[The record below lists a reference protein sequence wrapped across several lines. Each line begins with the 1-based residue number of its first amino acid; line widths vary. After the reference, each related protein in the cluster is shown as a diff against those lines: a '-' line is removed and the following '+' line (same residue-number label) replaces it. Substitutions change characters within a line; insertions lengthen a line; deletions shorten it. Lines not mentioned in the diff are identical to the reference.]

1 MREKKLANDEVHSV
15 LVIGG
20 LNVDVIRKDIKNL
33 HISVMPPNGRV
44 RVAIPAHINDDRVR
58 GAIVSKLSWIKKQQA
73 DFEKQPRQSER
84 EMVPGESHYFFGR
97 RYRLEVIEIFGK
109 PHFAL
114 KGNNTLLLSTPTDT
128 SKEKRLKLL
137 DDWYRE
143 QIKERVPAL
152 LAKWQ
157 AVVNVEASHCGIRK
171 MKTKWG
177 SCNTSDKRIWL
188 NLELAKKPPEC
199 LEYILVHELV
209 HLLERHHNRRFKA
222 FMDEF
227 MPNWS
232 LHRDTLNSSP
242 LANENWVY

>member
-1 MREKKLANDEVHSV
+1 LIDKKSANDEVHSV

-20 LNVDVIRKDIKNL
+20 LNVDIIRKDIKNL

-58 GAIVSKLSWIKKQQA
+58 SAIVSKLAWIKKQQA

-84 EMVPGESHYFFGR
+84 EMVSGESHYFLGR
-97 RYRLEVIEIFGK
+97 RYRLEVIEVTGK
-109 PHFAL
+109 PHIAL
-114 KGNNTLLLSTPTDT
+114 NGNNTLLLSTSTDT

-137 DDWYRE
+137 DEWYRE
-143 QIKERVPAL
+143 QIKRRLPAL
-152 LAKWQ
+152 LNKWQ
-157 AVVNVEASHCGIRK
+157 AIVGVEPNHCGIRK

-177 SCNTSDKRIWL
+177 SCNTSEKRIWL

-222 FMDEF
+222 FMDEY
-227 MPNWS
+227 MPKWS
-232 LHRDTLNSSP
+232 LHRNTLNSSP
-242 LANENWVY
+242 LANENWIY

>member
-1 MREKKLANDEVHSV
+1 MGNSLIDGEQHSV

-20 LNVDVIRKDIKNL
+20 LDVDVIRKDIKNL
-33 HISVMPPNGRV
+33 HISVMPPHGRV
-44 RVAIPAHINDDRVR
+44 RVATPFHVNDDRVR
-58 GAIVSKLSWIKKQQA
+58 SAVVTKLAWIKKQQS

-84 EMVPGESHYFFGR
+84 EMVAGESHYFFGR
-97 RYRLEVIEIFGK
+97 RYRLEIVEVIGK
-109 PHFAL
+109 SKISI
-114 KGNNTLLLSTPTDT
+114 KGNNTLLLSVAPGID
-128 SKEKRLKLL
+128 KVKQLKIL
-137 DDWYRE
+137 DEWYRE
-143 QIKERVPAL
+143 QLKERLPLL

-157 AVVNVEASHCGIRK
+157 TIVGEEANFCGIRK

-177 SCNTSDKRIWL
+177 SCNTTDKRIWL

-227 MPNWS
+227 MPNWA
-232 LHRDTLNSSP
+232 LHRETLNSSP
-242 LANENWVY
+242 LANENWIY

>member
-1 MREKKLANDEVHSV
+1 MSKKLTNDEVHSV

-20 LNVDVIRKDIKNL
+20 LNVEVIRKDIKNL

-44 RVAIPAHINDDRVR
+44 RVAIPAHVNDDRVR
-58 GAIVSKLSWIKKQQA
+58 GAVVSKLAWIKKQQS

-84 EMVPGESHYFFGR
+84 EMVSGESHYFFGR
-97 RYRLEVIEIFGK
+97 RYRLEVVEVTGK
-109 PHFAL
+109 SNLAI
-114 KGNNTLLLSTPTDT
+114 KGNSTLLLSTPADT

-137 DDWYRE
+137 DEWYRE
-143 QIKERVPAL
+143 QIKERLPAL
-152 LAKWQ
+152 LTKWQ
-157 AVVNVEASHCGIRK
+157 AVVGVEAHHCGIRK

-188 NLELAKKPPEC
+188 NLKLAKKPPEC

-232 LHRDTLNSSP
+232 LHRDTLNSTP

>member
-1 MREKKLANDEVHSV
+1 MSNKLIDGEQHSV
-15 LVIGG
+15 QVIGG
-20 LNVDVIRKDIKNL
+20 LDVYVIRKDIKNL

-44 RVAIPAHINDDRVR
+44 RVAIPLHVNDDRVR
-58 GAIVSKLSWIKKQQA
+58 SAVVTKLAWIKKQQA

-84 EMVPGESHYFFGR
+84 EMVSGESHYFFGR
-97 RYRLEVIEIFGK
+97 RYRLEVVEVTGK
-109 PHFAL
+109 SHLAI
-114 KGNNTLLLSTPTDT
+114 KGNSTILLFTPADT

-137 DDWYRE
+137 DEWYRE
-143 QIKERVPAL
+143 QIKERLPAL
-152 LAKWQ
+152 LTKWQ
-157 AVVNVEASHCGIRK
+157 AVVGVEAHHCGIRK

>member
-1 MREKKLANDEVHSV
+1 LIDKNSTNDEVHSV

-58 GAIVSKLSWIKKQQA
+58 SAIVSKLAWIKKQQA

-84 EMVPGESHYFFGR
+84 EMVSGESHYFLGR
-97 RYRLEVIEIFGK
+97 RYRLEVIEVTGK
-109 PHFAL
+109 PHIAL
-114 KGNNTLLLSTPTDT
+114 NGNNTLLLSTSTDT

-137 DDWYRE
+137 DEWYRE
-143 QIKERVPAL
+143 QIKRRLPAIL
-152 LAKWQ
+152 TKWQ
-157 AVVNVEASHCGIRK
+157 AIVGVEPNHCGIRK

-177 SCNTSDKRIWL
+177 SCNTSEKRIWL

-222 FMDEF
+222 FMDEY
-227 MPNWS
+227 MPKWS
-232 LHRDTLNSSP
+232 LHRNTLNSSP
-242 LANENWVY
+242 LANENWIY

>member
-1 MREKKLANDEVHSV
+1 MSKKLIDGEHHSV

-20 LNVDVIRKDIKNL
+20 LDVDVIRKDIKNL

-44 RVAIPAHINDDRVR
+44 RVAIPLHVNDDRVR
-58 GAIVSKLSWIKKQQA
+58 SAVVTKLAWIKKQQS

-84 EMVPGESHYFFGR
+84 EMVEGESHYFFGR
-97 RYRLEVIEIFGK
+97 RYRLEVIEKAGK
-109 PHFAL
+109 STISL
-114 KGNNTLLLSTPTDT
+114 KGNSTLLLSIAPGTN
-128 SKEKRLKLL
+128 KEKCLKLL
-137 DDWYRE
+137 DAWYRE
-143 QIKERVPAL
+143 QIKEKLPL
-152 LAKWQ
+152 LLKKWQ
-157 AVVNVEASHCGIRK
+157 AVVGVESSNCGVRK

-227 MPNWS
+227 MPNWN
-232 LHRDTLNSSP
+232 LHRNTLNSSP
-242 LANENWVY
+242 LANENWIY

>member
-1 MREKKLANDEVHSV
+1 LIDKKSANDEVHSV

-58 GAIVSKLSWIKKQQA
+58 SAIVSKLAWIKKQQA

-84 EMVPGESHYFFGR
+84 EMVSGESHYFWGR
-97 RYRLEVIEIFGK
+97 RYRLEVIEVTGK
-109 PHFAL
+109 SHITL
-114 KGNNTLLLSTPTDT
+114 NGNNTLVLSTTTDT

-137 DDWYRE
+137 DEWYRE
-143 QIKERVPAL
+143 QIKRRLPAL
-152 LAKWQ
+152 LNKWQ
-157 AVVNVEASHCGIRK
+157 AIVGVEPSHCGIRK

-227 MPNWS
+227 MPKWS

-242 LANENWVY
+242 LANESWIY

>member
-1 MREKKLANDEVHSV
+1 MSEAPKSEEVHST
-15 LVIGG
+15 LTIGKM
-20 LNVDVIRKDIKNL
+20 LVDVIRKDIKNL

-58 GAIVSKLSWIKKQQA
+58 SAVVSKLAWIKKQQA

-84 EMVPGESHYFFGR
+84 EMITGESHYLFGR
-97 RYRLEVIEIFGK
+97 RYRLEVVEVTGK
-109 PHFAL
+109 SHLAI
-114 KGNNTLLLSTPTDT
+114 KGNSSLILSTPENTT
-128 SKEKRLKLL
+128 KEKRLKLL
-137 DDWYRE
+137 DEWYRQ
-143 QIKERVPAL
+143 QIKEKLPEL
-152 LAKWQ
+152 LNMWQ
-157 AVVNVEASHCGIRK
+157 AVVDVEANHCGIRK

-177 SCNTSDKRIWL
+177 SCNISDKRIWL

-242 LANENWVY
+242 LANENWIY

>member
-1 MREKKLANDEVHSV
+1 LIDKKSANDEVHSV

-58 GAIVSKLSWIKKQQA
+58 SAIVSKLAWIKKQQA

-84 EMVPGESHYFFGR
+84 EMVSGESHYFLGR
-97 RYRLEVIEIFGK
+97 RYRLEVTEVTGK
-109 PHFAL
+109 SHIAL
-114 KGNNTLLLSTPTDT
+114 NGNNTLLLSTSTDT

-137 DDWYRE
+137 DEWYRE
-143 QIKERVPAL
+143 QIKRRLPAL
-152 LAKWQ
+152 LNKWQ
-157 AVVNVEASHCGIRK
+157 AIVGVEPNHCGIRK

-177 SCNTSDKRIWL
+177 SCNTSEKRIWL

-222 FMDEF
+222 FMDEY
-227 MPNWS
+227 MPKWS
-232 LHRDTLNSSP
+232 LHRNTLNSSP
-242 LANENWVY
+242 LANENWIY

>member
-1 MREKKLANDEVHSV
+1 LIDKKSANDEVHSV

-58 GAIVSKLSWIKKQQA
+58 SAIVSKLAWIKKQQA

-84 EMVPGESHYFFGR
+84 EMVSGESHYFLGR
-97 RYRLEVIEIFGK
+97 RYRLEVIEVTGK
-109 PHFAL
+109 PHIAL
-114 KGNNTLLLSTPTDT
+114 NGNNTLLLSTSTDT

-137 DDWYRE
+137 DEWYRE
-143 QIKERVPAL
+143 QIKRRLPAL
-152 LAKWQ
+152 LNKWQ
-157 AVVNVEASHCGIRK
+157 AIVGVEPNHCGIRK

-177 SCNTSDKRIWL
+177 SCNTSEKRIWL

-227 MPNWS
+227 MPKWS

-242 LANENWVY
+242 LANESWIY